1 MAKKKRHSRVEI
13 VSKLAQAND
22 LATQGKLQSE
32 IARTLGVSVMTLHRW
47 RKASA
52 THEPGQPYRARRG
65 GDRIAE
71 IQLENSRLR
80 RLVTDLLLEKIKL
93 EEAGGTFGQVNDSK
107 NASRGSKNAKPRRS
121 KTGRGRQTRRRRPFF
136 LVHTGRRIPDWSV
149 EAGRRALA

>member
-13 VSKLAQAND
+13 ASKLAQAND

-47 RKASA
+47 RKAQPGPQPA
-52 THEPGQPYRARRG
+52 FVEMHEAGQPDGAGVG

-71 IQLENSRLR
+71 LQLENSRLR

-107 NASRGSKNAKPRRS
+107 NASRRSKNAVLLKKNAVLLKWDDS
-121 KTGRGRQTRRRRPFF
+121 
-136 LVHTGRRIPDWSV
+136 
-149 EAGRRALA
+149 